1 MSLFTEI
8 EAAEKQIKETESRL
22 NSIKDGLASIER
34 EIVLLSLK
42 ELALNDNLKI
52 LRKNTCIVLASEFK
66 RSKEDLNRTQTRM
79 AMIRK
84 DKESLEKAKAAALSF
99 LAKSKEKLEEL
110 KASEVNNV
118 LDFKTKSTN

>member
-52 LRKNTCIVLASEFK
+52 LRKNTGIVLASEFK